1 MPKTEPKTIN
11 DLIKILAYNEWAW
24 EGKDMAPHHKD
35 RPTVTSL
42 AEAPYAWTERQAKLA
57 VLLIKRYRTKFE
69 SRGFEINDLL
79 VNPTFDQPFRVI
91 NSAKTI
97 EEDIDSNENE
107 VLVVRFPYVKKI
119 IELLRCLRDRKGLPE
134 GYFSY
139 DGETKTWTIRKT
151 DVTTYYIVAIGIRFN
166 FEFSS
171 AQLLD
176 QYVEIKKEKLKHKQV
191 CAVLHD
197 KIKLLNASDSLIQY
211 WNQNLVDKKSLVQLD
226 VCKNLGVHQKGIN
239 VKAYTDIG
247 KKIAHN
253 SNNMLW
259 IDKASFTKDQII
271 AGLCELDCFPLIM
284 PVSGEIIDSIE
295 DTLDMQQW
303 ITCFERHGFTEKN
316 LAFGFEFKEPK
327 LWKDANKDEKWELKI
342 NNWKKRMDDQTWQIG
357 YDLYQ
362 LSKSF
367 KTLTSDTKIYFVRN
381 RLTRSF
387 MRANLNF
394 KCSLTA
400 IGGGF
405 YHTGGEKIKRLL
417 DNLPKKLYY
426 STSQPLS
433 YQWKDR
439 AIIKL

>member
-11 DLIKILAYNEWAW
+11 DLIKILAYNDWAW
-24 EGKDMAPHHKD
+24 EYKDMTPHHKD

-57 VLLIKRYRTKFE
+57 VVLIKRYRTNIE
-69 SRGFEINDLL
+69 SRGFDINDLI
-79 VNPTFDQPFRVI
+79 VNPTFDHAFRVI

-97 EEDIDSNENE
+97 EEDIDDNENE
-107 VLVVRFPYVKKI
+107 VLIVRFPYVKKI
-119 IELLRCLRDRKGLPE
+119 IELLRCLRDRKGLPG

-151 DVTTYYIVAIGIRFN
+151 DVTIYYIVAIGIRFN

-171 AQLLD
+171 SQLLD
-176 QYVEIKKEKLKHKQV
+176 EYEEIKTEKLKYKQV
-191 CAVLHD
+191 CAVLDD
-197 KIKLLNASDSLIQY
+197 KIKLLNASDSLMEY
-211 WNQNLVDKKSLVQLD
+211 WNKNIIDKKTLIQLD
-226 VCKNLGVHQKGIN
+226 VCKNLGVHQKNIN

-253 SNNMLW
+253 ANHMLW
-259 IDKASFTKDQII
+259 IDKASYTKDQII
-271 AGLCELDCFPLIM
+271 AGLSELDCFPLIM

-303 ITCFERHGFTEKN
+303 LKCFERHGFTEKN
-316 LAFGFEFKEPK
+316 LAFGFELKEPK
-327 LWKDANKDEKWELKI
+327 LWKDKSRDERWETKM
-342 NNWKKRMDDQTWQIG
+342 NNWKKRMDNDTWQIG

-362 LSKSF
+362 LSKTF
-367 KTLTSDTKIYFVRN
+367 KILTSDTKIYFVRN

-426 STSQPLS
+426 STSQPLN